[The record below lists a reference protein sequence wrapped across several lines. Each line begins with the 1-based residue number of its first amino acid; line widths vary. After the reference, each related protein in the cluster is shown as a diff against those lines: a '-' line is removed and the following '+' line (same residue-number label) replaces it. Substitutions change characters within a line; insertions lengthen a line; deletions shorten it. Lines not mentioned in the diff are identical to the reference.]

1 MKTIE
6 IIARDQSNFDGRPWD
21 SMHSIDRNRYLD
33 RAKIALESMKIII
46 KNIPNGDGTHD
57 TLFCKYID
65 KVLENESKL

>member
-6 IIARDQSNFDGRPWD
+6 IIARDQADFDGRPWM

-33 RAKIALESMKIII
+33 RAKIALESMKVII
-46 KNIPNGDGTHD
+46 KNTPNGYGNHN

-65 KVLENESKL
+65 KALNDA